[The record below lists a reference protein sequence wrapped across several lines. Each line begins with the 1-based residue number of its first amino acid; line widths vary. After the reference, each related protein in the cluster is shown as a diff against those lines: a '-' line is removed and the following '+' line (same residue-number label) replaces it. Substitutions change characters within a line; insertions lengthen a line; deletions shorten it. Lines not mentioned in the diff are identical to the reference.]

1 MNVFVECFIGIGV
14 NRCSV
19 VGSRKHL
26 LDSVFWCF
34 LKFMTFYF
42 SVVGLLKSTKSPVGN
57 VWSQRNYICAV
68 DVIRLVILLMCAQIY
83 GGNIIQW

>member
-26 LDSVFWCF
+26 LDTVFGVFWSSWHFIAVWWAFHNVQRF
-34 LKFMTFYF
+34 L
-42 SVVGLLKSTKSPVGN
+42 
-57 VWSQRNYICAV
+57 
-68 DVIRLVILLMCAQIY
+68 
-83 GGNIIQW
+83 

>member
-1 MNVFVECFIGIGV
+1 MNVFVECFIGIVV

-26 LDSVFWCF
+26 SDTVWCF
-34 LKFMTFYF
+34 LKFMTIYF
-42 SVVGLLKSTKSPVGN
+42 SVVSLLKSTEGPVEN